1 MYPLITEL
9 DEVMRI
15 ADSQKAMLL
24 IRTYFTETEQRY
36 LNQLFR
42 EVFRDEVHFLIEVE
56 LTRKNK
62 NEGGK

>member
-15 ADSQKAMLL
+15 ANSPKAVYL
-24 IRTYFTETEQRY
+24 IRTHFTEKEQLY

-56 LTRKNK
+56 LSRKNK
-62 NEGGK
+62 K